1 MTTLALMLLPALELH
16 WMDRARAHELARQVA
31 RASWRPPTGAGGR
44 GVGALGGALLV
55 DYAGVV
61 QVHRR
66 VGARAGCWSVS
77 VYFESLNES
86 LSQHSRVAVISD
98 CWRRWSSYSYVDAD

>member
-44 GVGALGGALLV
+44 VPAVGQSQFILSLSMS
-55 DYAGVV
+55 
-61 QVHRR
+61 H
-66 VGARAGCWSVS
+66 SVS
-77 VYFESLNES
+77 TRA
-86 LSQHSRVAVISD
+86 SR
-98 CWRRWSSYSYVDAD
+98 

>member
-55 DYAGVV
+55 
-61 QVHRR
+61 
-66 VGARAGCWSVS
+66 
-77 VYFESLNES
+77 L
-86 LSQHSRVAVISD
+86 
-98 CWRRWSSYSYVDAD
+98 CWRRAGAPAGWRSCRLLVSLSLF